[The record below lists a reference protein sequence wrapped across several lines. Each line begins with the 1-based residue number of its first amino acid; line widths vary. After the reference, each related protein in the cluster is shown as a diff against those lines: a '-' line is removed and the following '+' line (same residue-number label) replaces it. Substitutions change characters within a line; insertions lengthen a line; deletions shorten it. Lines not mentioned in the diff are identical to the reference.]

1 VSDERTPKG
10 PRITVV
16 TPSFNQGRF
25 LAPCIE
31 SILSEDYPNLE
42 YFIVDGGSTDESLRV
57 IERYRDRIAWWVS
70 EPDGGQS
77 DAINKGFR
85 RATGDLVAW
94 LNADDYYLPGALRA
108 VVEAYRANP
117 AASFYFGDGL
127 RVDEE
132 GRPIA
137 RFAPEGNDRFDP
149 TALVYGLNYI
159 LQPSTFINRAYLE
172 RAGYLDVDLKYG
184 MDSDLWMRL
193 AKLAPP
199 VAIPAC
205 LSASREYATTKTS
218 SGSFPRAEELR
229 RIGEKHS
236 GLPLTPGA
244 LCYYLDTIHRLV
256 RQRPDAYPS
265 SLLAD
270 IERFWHAASAQMAR
284 YGARPDG
291 FPLRPTRDE
300 SSSGLLPAT
309 PKEDRPPL
317 VSIVTPSYNQGRFLR
332 RTIDS
337 VLNQTYPYI
346 EYLVMDGG
354 SQDESVEIL
363 KSYGDRFCWVS
374 ERDGGQTDA
383 INKGLARAR
392 GDILAYL
399 NSDDVLRPNA
409 VERAIAHFRR
419 NPACDLLYGKA
430 HYLNEQDEIIGI
442 YATADYSFERLMMDC
457 CICQPAAFW
466 RAAIA
471 RKVGPFDDRLNYVM
485 DFDYWLRV
493 DRAGGRIEHVHEW
506 LACSRLYP
514 QTKTLSARREIYREI
529 FQVCQRHGG
538 YVHLNY
544 FYGLWHHLCEESGS
558 VVFRR
563 LKGRAHLQ
571 QRMAR
576 LHNKWHH
583 RHQYSLG
590 QIAGG
595 LGRRLRRHTLSV
607 LGRLL
612 PRRASPAQREIGPGT
627 QRDAA

>member
-1 VSDERTPKG
+1 MADETTSNG

-25 LAPCIE
+25 LPECID
-31 SILSEDYPNLE
+31 SILRQDYPNLE
-42 YFIVDGGSTDESLRV
+42 YFVIDGGSTDDSVRV
-57 IERYRDRIAWWVS
+57 LERYREHITWWVS

-94 LNADDYYLPGALRA
+94 LNADDYYLPGAFQT

-127 RVDEE
+127 RVDES
-132 GRPIA
+132 GQTIA
-137 RFAPEGNDRFDP
+137 RFAPETNDYFDS

-159 LQPSTFINRAYLE
+159 LQPSTFIRRASLE
-172 RAGYLDVDLKYG
+172 EVGYLDESLKYG

-193 AKLAPP
+193 ARLAQPLP
-199 VAIPAC
+199 IPAC
-205 LSASREYATTKTS
+205 LSASREYATTKTA

-244 LCYYLDTIHRLV
+244 LCYYLDTIHRTV
-256 RQRPDAYPS
+256 RQHPDAYPPS
-265 SLLAD
+265 FLAEV
-270 IERFWHAASAQMAR
+270 ERFWNAASGAMAR
-284 YGARPDG
+284 HGARPDG
-291 FPLRPTRDE
+291 FPIRPKQE
-300 SSSGLLPAT
+300 
-309 PKEDRPPL
+309 RPPL

-332 RTIDS
+332 RTIES
-337 VLNQTYPYI
+337 VLNQTYPNI

-354 SQDESVEIL
+354 SQDESVDIL
-363 KSYGDRFCWVS
+363 KTYGDRFCWVS

-383 INKGLARAR
+383 INKGFARAR
-392 GDILAYL
+392 GEILAYL
-399 NSDDVLRPNA
+399 NSDDVLLPDA
-409 VERAIAHFRR
+409 VERAVAHFRR

-430 HYLNEQDEIIGI
+430 YYIDEQDAVTGT
-442 YATADYSFERLMMDC
+442 YPTADYSFERLMIDC

-466 RAAIA
+466 RASIA
-471 RKVGPFDDRLNYVM
+471 RRVGLFDDRLNYVM

-493 DRAGGRIEHVHEW
+493 DRAGGRIEHLPQW

-514 QTKTLSARREIYREI
+514 ETKTLSARRQIYREI

-544 FYGLWHHLCEESGS
+544 FYGLWHHLCEESDS
-558 VVFRR
+558 PLFRR
-563 LKGRAHLQ
+563 LKGRPGWQ
-571 QRMAR
+571 QRLAR
-576 LHNKWHH
+576 LHHKWWH
-583 RHQYSLG
+583 RDQYSAG
-590 QIAGG
+590 QIVRGLVRRVPQYALHLPGM
-595 LGRRLRRHTLSV
+595 LGRQVWRRIW
-607 LGRLL
+607 
-612 PRRASPAQREIGPGT
+612 PRGGADQTPQARKDTKSPTA
-627 QRDAA
+627 RDAA